1 MLTVRLNI
9 KENVL
14 DRVMQSLNAFTSDE
28 VVIINEDQSFLANQ
42 NYLHKEL
49 EEINSGNVEFISHE
63 ELDSSLNEV
72 IAKYEGRLKEILSN

>member
-28 VVIINEDQSFLANQ
+28 VVIINEDQNFLADQ

-49 EEINSGNVEFISHE
+49 EEINNGNVELISHE

-72 IAKYEGRLKEILSN
+72 IAKYEGRL

>member
-28 VVIINEDQSFLANQ
+28 VVIINEDQNFLADQ

-49 EEINSGNVEFISHE
+49 EEINNGNVEFISHE
-63 ELDSSLNEV
+63 ELESSLNEV
-72 IAKYEGRLKEILSN
+72 IAKYEGRL

>member
-1 MLTVRLNI
+1 MLTVTLNI
-9 KENVL
+9 KENAL
-14 DRVMQSLNAFTSDE
+14 DRVMQSLKAFTSDE
-28 VVIINEDQSFLANQ
+28 VEIIKEDQNFLANQ

-72 IAKYEGRLKEILSN
+72 IAKYEGRL

>member
-28 VVIINEDQSFLANQ
+28 VVIINEDQNFLADQ

-49 EEINSGNVEFISHE
+49 EEINNGNVELISHE
-63 ELDSSLNEV
+63 ELESSLNEV
-72 IAKYEGRLKEILSN
+72 IAKYEGSL